1 MLLDRN
7 AALAVLGDLD
17 WFNIEAAQFA
27 LDAAEVWS
35 EDWLVG
41 AIDRAKRHEIRD
53 ILRGAKGEA
62 DLPAFGNVENEEG
75 ERVYKAERL
84 FNVDDYVQVIDHHN
98 GKAAHH
104 SLLAGRW
111 RDRGVQRFGDQLR
124 FKLSEGAA

>member
-1 MLLDRN
+1 MLLNRN
-7 AALAVLGDLD
+7 EALTVLGGLD
-17 WFNIEAAQFA
+17 WFDIATAQSA
-27 LDAAEVWS
+27 LDDAEVWT
-35 EDWLVG
+35 EEWLEG

-62 DLPAFGNVENEEG
+62 DLPAFGSVETEEG

-84 FNVDDYVQVIDHHN
+84 FDADDYVQVIKHHN

-104 SLLAGRW
+104 STLARRW